1 MPTGSNARIF
11 SLVEAAKILCADFK
25 EPVALVVGSEIVV
38 IERAHAPAPAP
49 AAETAVAPRP
59 RGRPKKVKV
68 EAPAPVAEAPKA
80 EAASAETPKAEK
92 KQKGGRRK
100 KVTARE
106 MLSDALAKGDVV
118 LADLVAA
125 GGNRNQLNTT
135 VHRELK
141 AGRLERVSRGVYRA
155 VQAAK

>member
-11 SLVEAAKILCADFK
+11 TLVEVAKTLCADFK
-25 EPVALVVGSEIVV
+25 EPTALVIGNEIVV
-38 IERAHAPAPAP
+38 IDRPTNSTSTAAPEVA
-49 AAETAVAPRP
+49 APRP

-80 EAASAETPKAEK
+80 EAEKPKAEK